1 MIQAGLSDSAKVDK
15 IIKLYTMVTS
25 AYTTEYFTQYGI
37 DYGKM
42 IKNTLDYSLFDKN
55 RGICT
60 VAIDSL

>member
-1 MIQAGLSDSAKVDK
+1 LILAGLSDSTKVDK

-60 VAIDSL
+60 IAIDSL